1 MAPRVRVSAETRQE
15 NRAVEQGMSGHHP
28 TIHSHQ
34 ARGTKKPYPGNT
46 PTRRSN
52 EPTVPDQSRTSQP
65 QPPNDDS
72 LAWELAAAMRPYLNS
87 HDAHRIYI
95 AIGIGETFEAIDMLI
110 TLSARD
116 RIALGEDVV
125 AAVHNWLDCYQ
136 GQDAEPR
143 LRQLVSVVG
152 TYTSKQISA
161 ATAAP
166 SHLSLSSHY
175 RCPRS
180 G

>member
-1 MAPRVRVSAETRQE
+1 M
-15 NRAVEQGMSGHHP
+15 
-28 TIHSHQ
+28 
-34 ARGTKKPYPGNT
+34 
-46 PTRRSN
+46 
-52 EPTVPDQSRTSQP
+52 PDQSRTSQP

-72 LAWELAAAMRPYLNS
+72 LAWELAAAVRPYLNS

-110 TLSARD
+110 TLSAQD

-175 RCPRS
+175 RRPRS